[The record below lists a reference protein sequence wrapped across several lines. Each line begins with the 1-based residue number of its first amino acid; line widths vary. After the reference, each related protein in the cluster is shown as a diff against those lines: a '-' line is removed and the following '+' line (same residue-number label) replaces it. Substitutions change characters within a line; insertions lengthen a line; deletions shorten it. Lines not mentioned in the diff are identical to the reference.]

1 MAAVCRSCSC
11 RALPVPPGT
20 LLTQEIEVSCVRLL
34 FMLILLAV
42 VLGLCIGSFLN
53 VCICRL
59 PERRS
64 IAWPRSSCPHC
75 GRRLAP
81 RDLAPVVSYLW
92 LGGRCRYCREPI
104 SIQYPIVEL
113 ATGLLFAAVVGVYGI
128 SLVSL
133 KYLIFV
139 SLLIIITGTDINT
152 RLIPNVVTY
161 PGMAIGLILSLFIPG
176 ISFLQSIVGLLVC
189 GGVVCLLAWAS
200 KGGMGGGDIKLM
212 GMMGAFLGWD
222 AGLLTLFVGALLG
235 SVVGIVRIASGK
247 QKRRDPMPF
256 GPFLAVGG
264 LISAFFAPSILSFI
278 FLQ

>member
-1 MAAVCRSCSC
+1 
-11 RALPVPPGT
+11 
-20 LLTQEIEVSCVRLL
+20 
-34 FMLILLAV
+34 MLSVFAFLI
-42 VLGLCIGSFLN
+42 GLIVGSFLN

-75 GRRLAP
+75 GKRLAP
-81 RDLAPVVSYLW
+81 RDLVPVLSYLW

-113 ATGLLFAAVVGVYGI
+113 ATGLLYAAIVAAHGV

-152 RLIPNVVTY
+152 RLIPNAVTY

-176 ISFLQSIVGLLVC
+176 ISFLRSIVGLLVC
-189 GGVVCLLAWAS
+189 GGVVYLLAWAS

-222 AGLLTLFVGALLG
+222 AGLLALFVGALLG

>member
-1 MAAVCRSCSC
+1 M
-11 RALPVPPGT
+11 
-20 LLTQEIEVSCVRLL
+20 L
-34 FMLILLAV
+34 FMVILLAA
-42 VLGLCIGSFLN
+42 VLGLCIGSFFN

-81 RDLAPVVSYLW
+81 RDLVPVLSYLW

-104 SIQYPIVEL
+104 SPQYPIVEL
-113 ATGLLFAAVVGVYGI
+113 ATGLLFAAVVAAYGV

-139 SLLIIITGTDINT
+139 SLLMIITGTDINT
-152 RLIPNVVTY
+152 CLIPDMVTY
-161 PGMAIGLILSLFIPG
+161 PGMAMGLILSLFIPG
-176 ISFLQSIVGLLVC
+176 ISFLRSIVGLLVC
-189 GGVVCLLAWAS
+189 GGVVYLLAWAS
-200 KGGMGGGDIKLM
+200 RGGMGGGDIKLM

-222 AGLLTLFVGALLG
+222 AGLLALFVGALLG

>member
-1 MAAVCRSCSC
+1 
-11 RALPVPPGT
+11 
-20 LLTQEIEVSCVRLL
+20 
-34 FMLILLAV
+34 MLILLAA

-75 GRRLAP
+75 GKRLAP
-81 RDLAPVVSYLW
+81 RDLAPVVSYLC
-92 LGGRCRYCREPI
+92 LGGKCRYCREPI
-104 SIQYPIVEL
+104 SPQYPIVEL
-113 ATGLLFAAVVGVYGI
+113 ATGLLFAAVVAVHGV

-133 KYLIFV
+133 RYLVFV
-139 SLLIIITGTDINT
+139 SLLIIVAGTDINT
-152 RLIPNVVTY
+152 RLIPNAVTY

-176 ISFLQSIVGLLVC
+176 ISFLQSIIGLLVC
-189 GGVVCLLAWAS
+189 GGVVYVLALAS
-200 KGGMGGGDIKLM
+200 RGGMGGGDIKLM
-212 GMMGAFLGWD
+212 GMMGALLGWD
-222 AGLLTLFVGALLG
+222 AGLLALFIGAFLG
-235 SVVGIVRIASGK
+235 SVVGIVRIAWGK

>member
-1 MAAVCRSCSC
+1 MPEFV
-11 RALPVPPGT
+11 LV
-20 LLTQEIEVSCVRLL
+20 
-34 FMLILLAV
+34 LI
-42 VLGLCIGSFLN
+42 LGLCVGSFLN

-81 RDLAPVVSYLW
+81 RDLVPVLSYLS

-104 SIQYPIVEL
+104 SLQYPIVEL
-113 ATGLLFAAVVGVYGI
+113 ATGLLFAAVAAVHGV
-128 SLVSL
+128 SLLSL

-139 SLLIIITGTDINT
+139 SLLIVVAGTDINT
-152 RLIPNVVTY
+152 RLIPNAVTY
-161 PGMAIGLILSLFIPG
+161 SGMAIGLILSLFVPG
-176 ISFLQSIVGLLVC
+176 ISFLQSIIGLLVC
-189 GGVVCLLAWAS
+189 GGVVYLLALAS
-200 KGGMGGGDIKLM
+200 RGGMGGGDIKLM

-222 AGLLTLFVGALLG
+222 AGLLALFIGALLG
-235 SVVGIVRIASGK
+235 SVVGIVRIALGK

-264 LISAFFAPSILSFI
+264 LISAFFGPSILSFI
-278 FLQ
+278 VFQ

>member
-1 MAAVCRSCSC
+1 MRGYLLVCTFVFGAA
-11 RALPVPPGT
+11 
-20 LLTQEIEVSCVRLL
+20 
-34 FMLILLAV
+34 F
-42 VLGLCIGSFLN
+42 GSFLN

-64 IAWPRSSCPHC
+64 IAWPRSSCPRC
-75 GRRLAP
+75 GKRLAP
-81 RDLAPVVSYLW
+81 RDLAPVLSYLA

-113 ATGLLFAAVVGVYGI
+113 ATGLLFATVVAVHGV

-139 SLLIIITGTDINT
+139 SLLVVVAGTDINT
-152 RLIPNVVTY
+152 RLIPNAVTY
-161 PGMAIGLILSLFIPG
+161 PGMAVGFILSLFIPG

-189 GGVVCLLAWAS
+189 GGVVYLLAWAS

-222 AGLLTLFVGALLG
+222 AGLLALFVGALLG
-235 SVVGIVRIASGK
+235 SVVGIARIALGK